1 MVPHLTLVEEV
12 LNQNS
17 TQSMLAPAGW
27 KGKGVLM
34 VRGFCSSDPSSVQP
48 DHRAGYFLLQRLN
61 RSRFEYG

>member
-27 KGKGVLM
+27 KGKGD
-34 VRGFCSSDPSSVQP
+34 GTIP
-48 DHRAGYFLLQRLN
+48 DTGGGDAEPELHAEYAGTCWK
-61 RSRFEYG
+61 EGEGGWHHT